1 MIIENAILH
10 IVDAEQNS
18 LICTEQELNL
28 AQADIYDYLAKVTQ
42 RLLQTDMKSGYL
54 PEESV
59 VTQILQYP
67 DFDFVARSIELVNR
81 LFDLTKAEEDIPC
94 GDYIVEQ
101 FEDEGKHYVALFK
114 LQHKAG
120 FTHFLQYEDGCVVNQ
135 LLLNRN
141 LLPAPTVRLTE
152 AVVIEIETLQYR
164 LLEKERRIAGEKKAY
179 LSELFLQVQSP
190 RQSINESLKE
200 VKKAIKEIAKETGA
214 EEYQISA
221 DLQQAVYDSVDE
233 TQSFDVNDIG
243 EKMFAGRPE
252 QKEKFAALSA
262 EKDWDTQPVANTD
275 QWLHKYRKQK
285 FKLDNGIEITIP
297 MEVYQDSSAVEFVNQ
312 PDGSLSVIIKN
323 IDEIK
328 NKF

>member
-1 MIIENAILH
+1 M
-10 IVDAEQNS
+10 
-18 LICTEQELNL
+18 
-28 AQADIYDYLAKVTQ
+28 
-42 RLLQTDMKSGYL
+42 
-54 PEESV
+54 
-59 VTQILQYP
+59 
-67 DFDFVARSIELVNR
+67 
-81 LFDLTKAEEDIPC
+81 
-94 GDYIVEQ
+94 
-101 FEDEGKHYVALFK
+101 
-114 LQHKAG
+114 
-120 FTHFLQYEDGCVVNQ
+120 QYEDGCVVNQ

-285 FKLDNGIEITIP
+285 FKLDNGIEIFIP